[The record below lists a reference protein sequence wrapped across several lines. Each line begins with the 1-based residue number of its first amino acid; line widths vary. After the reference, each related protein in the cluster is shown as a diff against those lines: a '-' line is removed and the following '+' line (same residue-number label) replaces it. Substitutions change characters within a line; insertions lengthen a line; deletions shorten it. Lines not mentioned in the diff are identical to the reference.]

1 MEIFAA
7 DFQQILRYQR
17 ATYEA
22 ADALMRVKMDAFQK
36 TRADATSGD
45 PTTEDPT
52 TEDRSDVFGL
62 TINDPE

>member
-1 MEIFAA
+1 
-7 DFQQILRYQR
+7 
-17 ATYEA
+17 
-22 ADALMRVKMDAFQK
+22 MRVKMDAFQK

-52 TEDRSDVFGL
+52 TEDRSDVFVL